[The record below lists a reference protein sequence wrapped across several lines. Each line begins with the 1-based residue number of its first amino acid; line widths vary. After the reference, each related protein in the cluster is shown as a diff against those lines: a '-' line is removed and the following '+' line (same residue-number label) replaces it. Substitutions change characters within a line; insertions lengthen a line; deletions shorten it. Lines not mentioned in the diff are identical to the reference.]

1 MAGTVL
7 LKVCRAVVVMTV
19 VVIGAVGASSGASA
33 TALHGRGRAVIR
45 THKFGRETS
54 DAQDAGLISRLAVL
68 RRPQTEADVLPAGV
82 TVMGAHGVIIP
93 TLTRLVA
100 QPAGASV
107 YLAVSTPLAGSPPL
121 WSPKLGDQVGIVT
134 VTTTGATETFTAPA
148 ADLTNAFIVEGVE
161 GAPVASSQAPT
172 SVYEAG
178 IVPDG
183 VARVRWTF
191 ANATAKRTYVVDVPA
206 SNDVAITPFHAGTP
220 FLLRATWYAPDGS
233 VVPTSDSAL
242 RHAMAA
248 RGKVLAQRIGR
259 QDERSAFRPPPGILA
274 DFAVFGVTSRSGIR
288 VGDLTISHPRLSSVP
303 LPILQ
308 LTRPRA
314 RMQLDPSDMREAT
327 TRNGVS
333 VWIVPGRKGLCAAAV
348 DPSSYSF
355 PFRYDSG
362 AGAGCS
368 GSIAQAELYGAGVG
382 ICCSAGY
389 SSHYGVLPDA
399 HPTRTIRTG
408 PHTHMS
414 IRPPDG
420 VYIYR
425 TRQ

>member
-54 DAQDAGLISRLAVL
+54 DAEDAGLISRLAVL

-134 VTTTGATETFTAPA
+134 VTSIGATETFTAPA

-191 ANATAKRTYVVDVPA
+191 ANATAVRGRCRPVVV
-206 SNDVAITPFHAGTP
+206 
-220 FLLRATWYAPDGS
+220 
-233 VVPTSDSAL
+233 
-242 RHAMAA
+242 
-248 RGKVLAQRIGR
+248 
-259 QDERSAFRPPPGILA
+259 
-274 DFAVFGVTSRSGIR
+274 
-288 VGDLTISHPRLSSVP
+288 
-303 LPILQ
+303 
-308 LTRPRA
+308 
-314 RMQLDPSDMREAT
+314 T
-327 TRNGVS
+327 TRA
-333 VWIVPGRKGLCAAAV
+333 PGPAAV
-348 DPSSYSF
+348 AASPKPSS
-355 PFRYDSG
+355 D
-362 AGAGCS
+362 
-368 GSIAQAELYGAGVG
+368 GAGVG
-382 ICCSAGY
+382 FAAPPVTARTTACY
-389 SSHYGVLPDA
+389 Q
-399 HPTRTIRTG
+399 TRTPRARYVPVLT
-408 PHTHMS
+408 PT
-414 IRPPDG
+414 
-420 VYIYR
+420 
-425 TRQ
+425 